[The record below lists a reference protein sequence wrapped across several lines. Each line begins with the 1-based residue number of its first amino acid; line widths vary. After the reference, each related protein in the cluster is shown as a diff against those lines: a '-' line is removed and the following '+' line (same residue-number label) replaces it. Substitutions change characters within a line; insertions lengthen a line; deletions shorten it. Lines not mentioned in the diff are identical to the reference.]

1 MQDKWQHLLAQ
12 KMFIVMNKS
21 KNEILKYIKDFSDRC
36 HGDQV
41 RKYTGERYIVH
52 PLRVMETVREFN
64 DDVAV
69 LAAALLHDVL
79 EDTPV
84 KAHEIESALLVVMD
98 ADDVR
103 RTLRFVIELTD
114 IYIKKDFPRLKR
126 SRRKEKEVQR
136 LSAVSAEAQ
145 TIKYADIID
154 NVTDIVRQDT
164 DFARVYVREAK
175 AMLTAMNDGN
185 EELLKRALAL
195 VDRCLLTLPKP
206 AHTV

>member
-1 MQDKWQHLLAQ
+1 MQDKWHHLLAH
-12 KMFIVMNKS
+12 KMLIVMNKS
-21 KNEILKYIKDFSDRC
+21 KNEILKYIKDFSDKC
-36 HGDQV
+36 HGDQM

-52 PLRVMETVREFN
+52 PVRVMETVRGFN

-84 KAHEIESALLVVMD
+84 KAHEIELALLAVMD

-103 RTLRFVIELTD
+103 RTIRFVIELTD
-114 IYIKKDFPRLKR
+114 IFIKKDFPRLKR
-126 SRRKEKEVQR
+126 SLRKEKEVHR